1 MQATIDWSS
10 FWNGITRYLW
20 KIFFLRFQKSSW
32 NYNCT
37 NQSLFNWRSGVD
49 SVACINRPVFFG
61 LWNFRFALRKWIHIS
76 FEPKYGNPTLKP
88 KKKMNVFNSSS
99 LVSPQSLIYS
109 LVLFKSHK
117 RTFQPWKGQFLVYFQ
132 RATMGHGSKLGSH
145 IIVSMYW

>member
-1 MQATIDWSS
+1 MASQGTYER
-10 FWNGITRYLW
+10 F
-20 KIFFLRFQKSSW
+20 FFLRFQKSSW

-61 LWNFRFALRKWIHIS
+61 LWNFRLALRKWIS
-76 FEPKYGNPTLKP
+76 VLNPNMEIPLWNP
-88 KKKMNVFNSSS
+88 RKKMNVFNSSS